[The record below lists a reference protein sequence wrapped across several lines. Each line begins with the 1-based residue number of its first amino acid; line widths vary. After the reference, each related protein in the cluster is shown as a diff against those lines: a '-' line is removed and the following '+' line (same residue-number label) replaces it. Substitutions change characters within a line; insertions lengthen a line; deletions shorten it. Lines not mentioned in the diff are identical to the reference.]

1 MTKTLTFAKL
11 GLLSL
16 ISLSAAVS
24 ITGCD
29 KKTQTT
35 QRPPS
40 PVAVVEVTRQ
50 DVPADMIWVA
60 KTESS
65 RAVEIYSRI
74 SGFLDQRNYVE
85 GGMVEEGQVL
95 FLMDKKPFEVQLTEA
110 EASLASSQAAHL
122 VAQQNLDRVRPLA
135 KAKALSQTDLDQAV
149 ANFETTK
156 AQVSNAQAQLENA
169 KLNLSYCTITSPVKG
184 YASSALVTDGTYI
197 NTSNSHLATVYAMS
211 PMWVTFSMSENEEA
225 KLQKEVDAGILQL
238 PHDLGF
244 TVDLELAGGV
254 IYPQEGRL
262 TFASPNF
269 NPDTGTFEI
278 RASFDNP
285 KNQLRPQQYVR
296 AIVKGAKYVNA
307 IVVPQV
313 AVMQGSKGHF
323 VWVINKENKAQFR
336 PVEVGRWV
344 GPNWL
349 ITSGLEQG
357 DKVVFEG
364 MLTLGQDAPV
374 QIIKELKQTAGGE
387 DEVVKTPEPPKAAE
401 ETGNPTTKK

>member
-1 MTKTLTFAKL
+1 MTKTFTFTKFGFVTLVGLTSVFV
-11 GLLSL
+11 LS
-16 ISLSAAVS
+16 
-24 ITGCD
+24 GCD
-29 KKTQTT
+29 KPAQTGA
-35 QRPPS
+35 RPPS
-40 PVAVVEVTRQ
+40 PVAVIEVVKR
-50 DVPADMIWVA
+50 DVPADMTWVA

-65 RAVEIYSRI
+65 RAVEIYSRVT
-74 SGFLDQRNYVE
+74 GFLDQRNYTE
-85 GGMVEEGQVL
+85 GAMVDEGQVL
-95 FLMDKKPFEVQLTEA
+95 FLMDKKPFEVQLAEA

-122 VAQQNLDRVRPLA
+122 VAKQNLDRVRPLA
-135 KAKALSQTDLDQAV
+135 KVKALSQTDLDQAV

-156 AQVSNAQAQLENA
+156 AQVSNAQAQVESA

-197 NTSNSHLATVYAMS
+197 NNQNSHLATVYSMS

-225 KLQKEVDAGILQL
+225 KLKKEVETGILQL

-285 KNQLRPQQYVR
+285 NNQLRPQQYVR
-296 AIVKGAKYVNA
+296 AIVKGAKYANA
-307 IVVPQV
+307 IVVPQIS
-313 AVMQGSKGHF
+313 VMQGSKGHF
-323 VWVINKENKAQFR
+323 VWVINKDNKAQFR
-336 PVEVGRWV
+336 PVEVGQWV

-364 MLTLGQDAPV
+364 MLLLSQDGPV
-374 QIIKELKQTAGGE
+374 QIVKEMKQAADGK
-387 DEVVKTPEPPKAAE
+387 DVVVKAPEATKTAAKPE
-401 ETGNPTTKK
+401 AKK